1 MYDYLRVELGI
12 SIQTWI
18 LRDAGRMKLKCLQFN
33 CRYSP
38 APGIVCFHIGNE
50 LLVQLHLARLFD
62 QTQNTLLP
70 V

>member
-1 MYDYLRVELGI
+1 MCHDGVLLV
-12 SIQTWI
+12 QT
-18 LRDAGRMKLKCLQFN
+18 
-33 CRYSP
+33 
-38 APGIVCFHIGNE
+38 GIVCFHIGNE